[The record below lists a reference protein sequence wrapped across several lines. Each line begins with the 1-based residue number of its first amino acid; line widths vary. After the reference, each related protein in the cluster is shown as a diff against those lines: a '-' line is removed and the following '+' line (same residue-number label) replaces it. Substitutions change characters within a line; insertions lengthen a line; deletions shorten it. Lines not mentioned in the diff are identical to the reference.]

1 MFSKELVYKF
11 VRINLVILYWNILLD
26 NFVFLVNEYFGFIFV
41 LVENNV
47 VYNIFDDCDVIF
59 IFRVKKIF
67 FYF

>member
-26 NFVFLVNEYFGFIFV
+26 NFVFLVNEYFGFFFV

-47 VYNIFDDCDVIF
+47 VYNIFDDCDVKF
-59 IFRVKKIF
+59 VCKFLF
-67 FYF
+67 LE